1 MLSPQA
7 LNIFTER
14 MNDLS
19 VVVAWEMSNN
29 YLQVTNHNGKA
40 HYQVIVRVK
49 G

>member
-7 LNIFTER
+7 LNTFTER

-29 YLQVTNHNGKA
+29 YPKVTNHNGKA